1 MSAAG
6 LPVVAAARQRAA
18 HCGAICITLLRSP
31 APYLFQV

>member
-18 HCGAICITLLRSP
+18 HYGPICITLLRSP
-31 APYLFQV
+31 APDLYHL